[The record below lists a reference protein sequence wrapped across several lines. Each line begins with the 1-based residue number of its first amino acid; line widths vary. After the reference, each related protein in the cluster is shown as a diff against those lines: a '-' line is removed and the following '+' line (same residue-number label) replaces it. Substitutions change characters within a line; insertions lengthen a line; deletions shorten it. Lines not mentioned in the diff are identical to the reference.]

1 MALGLI
7 GIFTSSA
14 YAGTYENATFTIS
27 ENICSEGTVIDF
39 CVNNIES

>member
-14 YAGTYENATFTIS
+14 YAATYENATFTIS
-27 ENICSEGTVIDF
+27 ENICSKGTTIDL
-39 CVNNIES
+39 CVNNIEG